1 MKSSTMMAIALCGV
15 LACAVTGC
23 KYDDDA
29 PIPDDDIAKATDI
42 NTDGDALPTDGADG
56 KEVATVDGADG
67 ANGNGGA
74 AAGAGAGADGLGA
87 AGTDMSGIQDENG
100 TPATGLPFDQDP
112 NFVRCTDV
120 AFEPVYFGFD
130 ASNLQQSE
138 MAKIEA
144 VAAHLKKTGRVVI
157 VEGNCDERGSN
168 EYNLSLGEIRAISI
182 RDYLLTLGVD
192 SSKIQTKS
200 YGEEKPAV
208 VGHEEGAWGKNRRGE
223 FAVFA
228 SK

>member
-1 MKSSTMMAIALCGV
+1 MKSSTIMAIALCGV

-29 PIPDDDIAKATDI
+29 PIPDDGDIAKSTDI
-42 NTDGDALPTDGADG
+42 NTDGDALPTDGVTDGKDVPTADG
-56 KEVATVDGADG
+56 TG
-67 ANGNGGA
+67 
-74 AAGAGAGADGLGA
+74 GAGAGANANA

-168 EYNLSLGEIRAISI
+168 EYNLSLGEIRAIAI
-182 RDYLLTLGVD
+182 RDYLVTLGVD
-192 SSKIQTKS
+192 PTKIQTKS

-228 SK
+228 HK

>member
-23 KYDDDA
+23 KYDDEA
-29 PIPDDDIAKATDI
+29 VPDDDIAKSTEI
-42 NTDGDALPTDGADG
+42 TTDGDALPTDGTEG
-56 KEVATVDGADG
+56 KDVTTADGADG
-67 ANGNGGA
+67 T
-74 AAGAGAGADGLGA
+74 GAGAGANADGLAA
-87 AGTDMSGIQDENG
+87 AGTDMSGIQGDDG
-100 TPATGLPFDQDP
+100 QPATGLPFDQDP

-120 AFEPVYFGFD
+120 DFAPVYFGFD

-168 EYNLSLGEIRAISI
+168 EYNLSLGESRAISI
-182 RDYLLTLGVD
+182 REYLLTLGVD
-192 SSKIQTKS
+192 PVKIQTKS

-208 VGHEEGAWGKNRRGE
+208 VGHEEGAWSKNRRGE

-228 SK
+228 HK

>member
-1 MKSSTMMAIALCGV
+1 MAIALCGV

-29 PIPDDDIAKATDI
+29 PIPDDGDIAKSTDI
-42 NTDGDALPTDGADG
+42 NTDGDALPTDGMTDGKDVATADG
-56 KEVATVDGADG
+56 TDGTG
-67 ANGNGGA
+67 
-74 AAGAGAGADGLGA
+74 GAGAGANANA
-87 AGTDMSGIQDENG
+87 AGADLSGITDGDGN
-100 TPATGLPFDQDP
+100 PATGLPFDQDP

-168 EYNLSLGEIRAISI
+168 EYNLSLGEIRAIAI
-182 RDYLLTLGVD
+182 RDYLVTLGVD
-192 SSKIQTKS
+192 PTKIQTKS

-228 SK
+228 HK